1 VERRSVSRRSRRRA
15 VVALAAAS
23 LAVAS
28 AAYATGVLPRSGVD
42 PPASPSA
49 PRRDA
54 SPAIRALRITVSP
67 GTLNVSPGTSTTAE
81 ICVRGGRGSR
91 PIRLRA
97 LVDSAIATFDPA
109 RVANRGC
116 ATLTLVPSDDA
127 AAGTHDVHI
136 RARQRGRRR
145 VRRGTATASLVIDGA
160 PSPTPTPSPSPPGP
174 TSPPPTVTEFS
185 IAGSAADPV
194 LPGGPP
200 SVVDLRFTN
209 PTSTTLH
216 VTDARI
222 VVVRTSVGAT
232 CPPSNFVTTPF
243 AFGTAGSGG
252 VPVPP
257 GATVALE
264 DAGVDASLWPTIAMV
279 DDGDQDPCKNASIEL
294 EFTGGLAYS

>member
-1 VERRSVSRRSRRRA
+1 
-15 VVALAAAS
+15 LAA
-23 LAVAS
+23 AS
-28 AAYATGVLPRSGVD
+28 AAYATGVIPQRRVD
-42 PPASPSA
+42 PSASANA
-49 PRRDA
+49 PRHDA
-54 SPAIRALRITVSP
+54 PPPIDALRITVSP
-67 GTLNVSPGTSTTAE
+67 STLSVSPGMSTTAD

-97 LVDSAIATFDPA
+97 PLVDIAIVTFDPA

-116 ATLTLVPSDDA
+116 ATLTLVPSGTA
-127 AAGTHDVHI
+127 AAGTYDVHV

-145 VRRGTATASLVIDGA
+145 VRRGTAIASLVIAGA

-174 TSPPPTVTEFS
+174 TSPPPTVTEFA

-194 LPGGPP
+194 LPGGPA
-200 SVVDLRFTN
+200 SVIDLSFTN

-222 VVVRTSVGAT
+222 VVVRTSAGAA
-232 CPPSNFVTTPF
+232 CPPSDFVTTPF

-257 GATVALE
+257 GATVSLE
-264 DAGVDASLWPTIAMV
+264 AAGVDPSLWPTIAMV
-279 DDGDQDPCKNASIEL
+279 DHSDQDPCEHASIEL
-294 EFTGGLAYS
+294 EFTDGLAYS